1 MSGMGRLAWVGL
13 VYFGKEE
20 STATVLALEL
30 VLTAAYLWFSGS
42 REGTYEG
49 MHPTYFGRQD
59 ARDLGSRRNVL
70 NVPLSHF

>member
-1 MSGMGRLAWVGL
+1 MSGIGRLAWVGL
-13 VYFGKEE
+13 LYFGNEE
-20 STATVLALEL
+20 STATVLALRL
-30 VLTAAYLWFSGS
+30 VLTAAYLWFAGS

-49 MHPTYFGRQD
+49 RHPTYFGRQD

>member
-1 MSGMGRLAWVGL
+1 MSGMDRLAWVGL

-20 STATVLALEL
+20 STATVLAREL
-30 VLTAAYLWFSGS
+30 VLTAAYLWFTGS

-59 ARDLGSRRNVL
+59 ARNLGSRRNVL

>member
-13 VYFGKEE
+13 LYFGKEE
-20 STATVLALEL
+20 NTATVLALEL

-70 NVPLSHF
+70 NVLLSDF

>member
-1 MSGMGRLAWVGL
+1 MSGMDRLAWVGL

-20 STATVLALEL
+20 STATVLAREL
-30 VLTAAYLWFSGS
+30 VLTAAYLWFTGS